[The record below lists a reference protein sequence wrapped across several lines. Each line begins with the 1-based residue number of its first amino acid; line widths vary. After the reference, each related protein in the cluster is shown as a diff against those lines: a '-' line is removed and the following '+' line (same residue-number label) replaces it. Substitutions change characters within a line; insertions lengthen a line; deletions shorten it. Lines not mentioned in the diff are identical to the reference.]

1 MILLTG
7 ATGYIASHTWLALEA
22 AGHRVAGIDDFSNS
36 SPEVLRRLAALG
48 ADVSR
53 FACADVRDRAALD
66 RLFGAGKIDAVVH
79 FAALKAVGESVAEPL
94 RYYAVNVGGL
104 VALAEAM
111 QAHGCKTI
119 VFSSSATVYGQ
130 PERLP
135 IAEDAPLAATSP
147 YGATKLVGE
156 GILRDVERADP
167 AWRVALLRYFNPV
180 GAHESGT
187 IGEDPRGTPNNL
199 MPYVAQVAVGKR
211 PVLHVFGNDYDTPD
225 GTGVRDYLHV
235 DGSRRRSRR
244 GARPP
249 ARRRRLAHGQ
259 PRHRARHERARA
271 RARVRARER
280 QARAVR
286 DRRPPARRCRR
297 VLRRPV
303 TRGAHDRLA
312 RDARSRH
319 DVRGHVALADRESK
333 RLQRLSA
340 LVLFRDVV
348 HAYRGTGVRSA

>member
-7 ATGYIASHTWLALEA
+7 ATGYIGSHTWLALEA
-22 AGHRVAGIDDFSNS
+22 AGYQVAGIDDFSNS
-36 SPEVLRRLAALG
+36 SPEVLQRLAALG

-53 FACADVRDRAALD
+53 FAAADVRDRAALD

-79 FAALKAVGESVAEPL
+79 FAALKSVGESVAEPL

-104 VALAEAM
+104 VLLCEAM

-130 PERLP
+130 PEHLP
-135 IAEDAPLAATSP
+135 IREDAPLAATNP

-156 GILRDVERADP
+156 GILRDLERSDP

-187 IGEDPRGTPNNL
+187 IGEDPRGAPNNL

-211 PVLHVFGNDYDTPD
+211 PVLRIFGNDYDTSD

-235 DGSRRRSRR
+235 MD
-244 GARPP
+244 
-249 ARRRRLAHGQ
+249 LA
-259 PRHRARHERARA
+259 E
-271 RARVRARER
+271 
-280 QARAVR
+280 
-286 DRRPPARRCRR
+286 
-297 VLRRPV
+297 
-303 TRGAHDRLA
+303 
-312 RDARSRH
+312 
-319 DVRGHVALADRESK
+319 GHVA
-333 RLQRLSA
+333 A
-340 LVLFRDVV
+340 LRHLLGGARSLVINLGTGRGTSVLELV
-348 HAYRGTGVRSA
+348 HAFERASGRRVPYEIAPRRPGDVAACYADSSRAFQMIGWRAIRNLDAMCADAWHWQSGNPNSYEF